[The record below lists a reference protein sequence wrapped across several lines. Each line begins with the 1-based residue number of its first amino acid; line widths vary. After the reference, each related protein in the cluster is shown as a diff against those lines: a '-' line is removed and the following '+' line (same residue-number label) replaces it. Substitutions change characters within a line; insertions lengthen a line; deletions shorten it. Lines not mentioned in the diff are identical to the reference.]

1 MSSIFYKI
9 FFCILHLC
17 VAFLFLA
24 IFIVFGLLLTAVAM
38 GLGYFNGNS
47 GGAAVPAGIEKRE
60 NSETEAFAEDEGRQK
75 PEYETEKFDNVNE

>member
-1 MSSIFYKI
+1 MEKAQRKENIYDKMTLNEST
-9 FFCILHLC
+9 
-17 VAFLFLA
+17 LA

-75 PEYETEKFDNVNE
+75 PENETENFDNVKE